1 MQPMRGGQ
9 LMQTLDHARPVRAVL
24 RLMNGA
30 VKNFQHRGSRTTL
43 LRLTAHLIGYHA
55 PQDECQ
61 LRRPIA

>member
-9 LMQTLDHARPVRAVL
+9 LMQALYNARPVRAVL

-30 VKNFQHRGSRTTL
+30 IKNFQYRCACATL
-43 LRLTAHLIGYHA
+43 LRLTAQLIRHHA

-61 LRRPIA
+61 LRWPIA

>member
-9 LMQTLDHARPVRAVL
+9 LMQALYNARPVRAVL

-30 VKNFQHRGSRTTL
+30 IKNFKHRRPCASL
-43 LRLTAHLIGYHA
+43 LRLSAQLIRHHA

>member
-9 LMQTLDHARPVRAVL
+9 LMQALDNARPVRAVL

-30 VKNFQHRGSRTTL
+30 IKNLKHRSPRAPL
-43 LRLTAHLIGYHA
+43 LRLTAQLIRHHA

>member
-9 LMQTLDHARPVRAVL
+9 LMQALYNARPVRAVL
-24 RLMNGA
+24 RLMNGT
-30 VKNFQHRGSRTTL
+30 VKNFQHRGPRATF
-43 LRLTAHLIGYHA
+43 LRLSAQLVGNHA